1 MHVAAA
7 CTREQLEQVLAKNP
21 DVNAKDNFGRTALH
35 FACRA
40 GNLATCEVLF
50 AIDTVDIDA
59 PTKAGVTPLMMAIES
74 GSIQLVALALNNN
87 LNPFLKDALG
97 RTALDYSKHYR
108 DVMGQDMHQLI
119 NAAMQQWID

>member
-50 AIDTVDIDA
+50 AIETVDIDA

>member
-1 MHVAAA
+1 M
-7 CTREQLEQVLAKNP
+7 AKNP

-50 AIDTVDIDA
+50 AIETVDIDA

-97 RTALDYSKHYR
+97 RTALDYSKQYR
-108 DVMGQDMHQLI
+108 DVMGQDMH
-119 NAAMQQWID
+119 

>member
-40 GNLATCEVLF
+40 GNLATFEVLF
-50 AIDTVDIDA
+50 GIETVDIDA

>member
-1 MHVAAA
+1 M
-7 CTREQLEQVLAKNP
+7 AKNP

-50 AIDTVDIDA
+50 GIETVDIDA

>member
-1 MHVAAA
+1 MHVAAS
-7 CTREQLEQVLAKNP
+7 CTKEQLEQVLAKNP

-40 GNLATCEVLF
+40 GNLATCEVLLGIET
-50 AIDTVDIDA
+50 IDVDA

-74 GSIQLVALALNNN
+74 GGIQIVALALNNN

-97 RTALDYSKHYR
+97 RSALDYSRQYSN
-108 DVMGQDMHQLI
+108 VMG
-119 NAAMQQWID
+119 